1 MDKNYKYDV
10 FISYSRKD
18 TAVAD
23 KIVKAFEKAGIT
35 CFIDKQGIGG
45 GLEFPAVLSKAIRD
59 SRVFL
64 FLASKNS
71 YESKFTQSEI
81 VYAFNKKKKQDIIP
95 YIIDES
101 NLPDELEFTFSAI
114 NWRRMSEHPINTVLV
129 NDVLRAKR
137 ERGSDTNQELADNH
151 QEQIVASPQNAMNK
165 ATSFFSK
172 FEGKKV
178 AIVVLALSIIF
189 SLITLLTPGSF
200 IHDHYSVFD
209 SIGMV
214 TLFIIFGCTVIGFI
228 RPASLCLNNRS
239 EVAKFYATALLIS
252 FFSIGAMTDYDP
264 MMDKVDTLDS
274 TDQVIQVPRDT
285 NTVNAND

>member
-71 YESKFTQSEI
+71 YESKFAQSEI
-81 VYAFNKKKKQDIIP
+81 VYAFNKKKRQDIIP

-114 NWRRMSEHPINTVLV
+114 NWRRMSEHPIDTVLV

-137 ERGSDTNQELADNH
+137 ERGSDTNQELADNQ

-172 FEGKKV
+172 FNGKKV

-189 SLITLLTPGSF
+189 LLITFLAPESF
-200 IHDHYSVFD
+200 KHDHYWGFVAISSAIFY
-209 SIGMV
+209 
-214 TLFIIFGCTVIGFI
+214 IIFGCTVIGLI
-228 RPASLCLNNRS
+228 RPATLGLNKRS
-239 EVAKFYATALLIS
+239 EVAKFYATAMIIN
-252 FFSIGAMTDYDP
+252 FCTMGAIDPDYA
-264 MMDKVDTLDS
+264 MDNINTVDS
-274 TDQVIQVPRDT
+274 TEQVIQIPQGT
-285 NTVNAND
+285 NTDTPKD